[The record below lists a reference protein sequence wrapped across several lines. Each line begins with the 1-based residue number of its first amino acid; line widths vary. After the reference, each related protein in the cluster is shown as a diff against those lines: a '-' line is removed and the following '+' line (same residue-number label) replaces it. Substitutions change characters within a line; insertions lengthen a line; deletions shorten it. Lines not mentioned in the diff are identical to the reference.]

1 MAYLNFNLTTHCLV
15 PILLRQ
21 DRRPIM
27 NEEKRLRRINIWE
40 LID

>member
-1 MAYLNFNLTTHCLV
+1 MAYLNFNHALPSAYIAET
-15 PILLRQ
+15 RW
-21 DRRPIM
+21 RPIM